1 MNETNLLDKALIQRL
16 QQAFVQ
22 LSSVV
27 VGKKEAIRMSL
38 TCLLARGHLLIED
51 LPGSG
56 KTTLAKAF
64 AATLGLDY
72 RRIQF
77 TADLLPADVVG
88 FSALHP
94 QTHELRFHPG
104 PVFTQLLLADEI
116 NRASPKSQSALLEA
130 MEERQVTL
138 EHETHKLPVPFFVI
152 ATQNPREHAGTY
164 ALPEAQLDRFLM
176 RLSLGYPEA
185 KQEVAILRGRA
196 RNDMISE
203 LSPLLSEQDL
213 LTLQKAAGQVIVSEA
228 LAQYVQKLLAHTRD
242 HDGFRQGLSTRAG
255 LALIRCGQA
264 YALLSGSSAV
274 LPKHI
279 QAVFA
284 PVAWHR
290 LKTTA
295 QDDIAH
301 ARMIDG
307 VLDAVPVPL

>member
-1 MNETNLLDKALIQRL
+1 MSEMVMDKALIQRL

-27 VGKKEAIRMSL
+27 VGKKEVIRMSL
-38 TCLLARGHLLIED
+38 ACLLARGHVLIED

-64 AATLGLDY
+64 AATLGLEY

-104 PVFTQLLLADEI
+104 PIFTQLLLADEI

-138 EHETHKLPVPFFVI
+138 EHDTHKLPSPFFVI
-152 ATQNPREHAGTY
+152 ATQNPHEQAGTY

-185 KQEVAILRGRA
+185 RLEVSILRGQA
-196 RNDMISE
+196 RSEMIAG
-203 LSPLLSEQDL
+203 LSPVLSEQDL
-213 LTLQKAAGQVIVSEA
+213 LTLQQTVERVVVSEA
-228 LAQYVQKLLAHTRD
+228 VAQYVQKLLAYTRG

-255 LALIRCGQA
+255 LALVRCGQA
-264 YALLSGSSAV
+264 YALLSGSKAV

-279 QAVFA
+279 QAIFPA
-284 PVAWHR
+284 VAWHR
-290 LKTTA
+290 LQTTA
-295 QDDIAH
+295 QDDESH
-301 ARMIDG
+301 ARMIDD
-307 VLDAVPVPL
+307 VLDGVAVPL